1 MLENM
6 ATNFFKELYDDE
18 GHYVPFIL
26 SGCFLQLNDD
36 EVDLLERPTT
46 EQEVK
51 KALFDMGGFK
61 APGCDGLDRLH
72 AIFYQS
78 QWKVVGQ
85 DLFSLVM
92 EVFRK
97 PEEVKSLNKTLITL
111 IPKVE
116 PAVNLKHF

>member
-1 MLENM
+1 M
-6 ATNFFKELYDDE
+6 
-18 GHYVPFIL
+18 
-26 SGCFLQLNDD
+26 S
-36 EVDLLERPTT
+36 
-46 EQEVK
+46 
-51 KALFDMGGFK
+51 GFK
-61 APGCDGLDRLH
+61 APGCDRLH